1 MFDLHET
8 IYIDSRTLT
17 APERLAC
24 HLAAL
29 LYGYRTRPVFLCIGS
44 DKVRGDSLGPL
55 IGSLLQKKAEKLC
68 VFGTL
73 DFPVH
78 ALNLA
83 DVTEYI
89 YQTYPD
95 RPLVAID
102 ASLGTRE
109 HVKYL
114 TLGRGGLNPG
124 AGVRKA
130 LGTVGDIFLTGIV
143 APAGPFSNLALQTV
157 QRSTVLSMAAVMTE
171 GILQAIK

>member
-1 MFDLHET
+1 MFDLNET
-8 IYIDSRTLT
+8 IYIDSRTST
-17 APERLAC
+17 APKRLGF
-24 HLAAL
+24 HLASL
-29 LYGYRTRPVFLCIGS
+29 LYCYHTRPVFLCIGS
-44 DKVRGDSLGPL
+44 DKVRGDSLGPV
-55 IGSLLQKKAEKLC
+55 IGSLLLKKDTDLC

-83 DVTEYI
+83 AATEYI
-89 YQTYPD
+89 YQTYPG

-102 ASLGTRE
+102 ASLGVRE

-124 AGVRKA
+124 AGVRKS
-130 LGTVGDIFLTGIV
+130 LGTVGDVFLTGIV
-143 APAGPFSNLALQTV
+143 APAGPLSNLALQVV

-171 GILQAIK
+171 GILKAL